1 MPKPKRKLT
10 ARQRA
15 EKKLRAERYMT
26 IFIHGKQ
33 KRVLRPSIT
42 EGVPEEEFL
51 LANAD
56 PIWLHQEV
64 LWHLMPENCEP
75 VDPRDAAISPESEG
89 EPRDDEIPF

>member
-33 KRVLRPSIT
+33 KRVLRPSMI
-42 EGVPEEEFL
+42 EGVLDDEFI

-56 PIWLHQEV
+56 PIWLHQEG
-64 LWHLMPENCEP
+64 LWHLIPENCEP
-75 VDPRDAAISPESEG
+75 VESRDPSISAESEG
-89 EPRDDEIPF
+89 EPWDGEIPF